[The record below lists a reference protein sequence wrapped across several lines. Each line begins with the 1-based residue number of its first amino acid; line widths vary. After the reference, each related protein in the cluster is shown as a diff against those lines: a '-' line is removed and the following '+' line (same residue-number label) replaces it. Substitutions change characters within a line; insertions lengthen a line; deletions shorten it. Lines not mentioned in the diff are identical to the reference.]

1 MHALRQLVRLPVGAV
16 VLAGT
21 AAALTACGSAAV
33 SGNTGPGSTGSSSAG
48 PRATATSGAAAA
60 CRTADVQV
68 RLDAGAAGAAAGSSY
83 VPLEFAN
90 KSGRPCV
97 LSGYPAVAFAT
108 APGGPQIGTEAV
120 AEQDTHSAGITL
132 APGAVA
138 HAWLQIADVASY
150 PASRCKPV
158 QAGGLRVALERAQTA
173 AFLPHSFRACA
184 SAMPGS
190 TLLAV
195 FPVQPGQAK
204 RGTAP

>member
-1 MHALRQLVRLPVGAV
+1 MHALRQLVRMPVGAV
-16 VLAGT
+16 ALAGLAT
-21 AAALTACGSAAV
+21 ALTACGSATV
-33 SGNTGPGSTGSSSAG
+33 SGGTGSGATGPA
-48 PRATATSGAAAA
+48 ATAPGGAAAGRTAA
-60 CRTADVQV
+60 CRTGDVRV
-68 RLDAGAAGAAAGSSY
+68 TLDAGAAGAAAGSSY
-83 VPLEFAN
+83 VPLEFTN
-90 KSGRPCV
+90 KSGRRCV
-97 LSGYPAVAFAT
+97 VSGYPAVAFAT

-173 AFLPHSFRACA
+173 AFLPHSFQACA
-184 SAMPGS
+184 STMPGS

-195 FPVQPGQAK
+195 FPVQPGHAK